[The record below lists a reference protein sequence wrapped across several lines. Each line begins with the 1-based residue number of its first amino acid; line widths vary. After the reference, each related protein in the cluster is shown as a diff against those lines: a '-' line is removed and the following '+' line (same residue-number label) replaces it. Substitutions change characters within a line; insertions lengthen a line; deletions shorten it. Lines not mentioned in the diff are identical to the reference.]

1 MRSVYEVWRFPID
14 RWKLMC
20 NARLSHLA
28 LPMAARQ
35 ANCSHL
41 SDVGFFRDFIF
52 AHSQPTGNNR
62 TFALVAS
69 VSREVEKLFFH
80 DVINETV
87 QSLMIGH
94 GFKRVR
100 SKLTINF

>member
-1 MRSVYEVWRFPID
+1 MRD
-14 RWKLMC
+14 
-20 NARLSHLA
+20 ARLSHLA

-62 TFALVAS
+62 TFAFVAS
-69 VSREVEKLFFH
+69 VSREVEILFFH
-80 DVINETV
+80 ARYQRDCAA
-87 QSLMIGH
+87 MIGH

-100 SKLTINF
+100 SKLTINFYWV